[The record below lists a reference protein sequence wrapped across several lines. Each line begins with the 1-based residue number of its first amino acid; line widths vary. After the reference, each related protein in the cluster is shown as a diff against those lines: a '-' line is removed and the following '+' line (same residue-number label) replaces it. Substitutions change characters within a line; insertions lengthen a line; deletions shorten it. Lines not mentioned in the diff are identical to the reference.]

1 MAYTVLARQWRPQRF
16 SELVGQEHVADTL
29 KNAICNHR
37 IHHAYL
43 FSGPRG
49 VGKTSAARILAK
61 VLNCEQPGAPLPDPC
76 NQCASCEEITNGIAG
91 DVIEIDGAS
100 NTGVEDIRELK
111 ENVRYLPA
119 RSRYK
124 IFIIDEVHMLSK
136 NAFNALLKVLEEPP
150 PHVKFIFATT
160 EIQKIPITIL
170 SRCQRFDF
178 RRIPLAKIVEQL
190 TAIAQHEQISISPAA
205 LRLVARQA
213 DGCMRDALSTLDQV
227 FAYGGTEI
235 SDDDVV
241 SLLGVT
247 DRALL
252 LETASAL
259 LHKDPRLLLEKT
271 SQANEKGV
279 SLRHFC
285 KELIETFRA
294 LIWLKIAPGEENDCI
309 EENGETGEKLR
320 ALAGEATQEDLI
332 RDISL
337 LLRLERELSNASFPA
352 LALEAGLLRICH
364 FPQALP
370 LAELLARL
378 TALEERLN
386 ASSASGAD
394 RGGTPVSMPRAPVP
408 KSVLKSVPLPGS
420 HPAEEKH
427 VPDRLESIPPAKRE
441 EDKTPAPVP
450 SPAAPITED
459 VEENISTEPTAPA
472 TWESFLA
479 QLRGE
484 QPMLAAL
491 LGEARL
497 LNDITSARL
506 KIGFSKESYG
516 LRDRD
521 SRARL
526 EELLGRYFQRSIT
539 VVPVVLEEDEP
550 AQNTVSE
557 ASPATGSVQ
566 EARENIAQHPA
577 VTSVLNF
584 FNATLERVEP
594 LPSKEK
600 G

>member
-16 SELVGQEHVADTL
+16 SELIGQEHVADTL

-190 TAIAQHEQISISPAA
+190 TAIAQHEQIRISPAS

-227 FAYGGTEI
+227 FAYGGSEI
-235 SDDDVV
+235 SDEDVV

-259 LHKDPRLLLEKT
+259 LRKDPRLLLEKT

-294 LIWLKIAPGEENDCI
+294 LIWLKIAPGEENDCV

-320 ALAGEATQEDLI
+320 ALAKNATHEDLI
-332 RDISL
+332 RDMSL
-337 LLRLERELSNASFPA
+337 LLRLERELSVASFPA

-386 ASSASGAD
+386 AASASGAD
-394 RGGTPVSMPRAPVP
+394 RGGTPVRTPYVPIPKPAVKTAPAAEI
-408 KSVLKSVPLPGS
+408 
-420 HPAEEKH
+420 HPSEEKH
-427 VPDRLESIPPAKRE
+427 ALDRLASIPPAKRE
-441 EDKTPAPVP
+441 EDKPPAP
-450 SPAAPITED
+450 SPAAPPAED
-459 VEENISTEPTAPA
+459 VGENLHNEPTGPA
-472 TWESFLA
+472 SWKDFLA
-479 QLRGE
+479 QLRNE
-484 QPMLAAL
+484 QPLLAAQ

-497 LNDITSARL
+497 LNEISSARL
-506 KIGFSKESYG
+506 EIGFPKGIYG
-516 LRDRD
+516 LRDKA

-526 EELLGRYFQRSIT
+526 EELLERYFQRSIT
-539 VVPVVLEEDEP
+539 VVPVILEEDAPSPE
-550 AQNTVSE
+550 TVSE
-557 ASPATGSVQ
+557 ASPATGSAQ
-566 EARENIAQHPA
+566 ETRESIAQHPA

-584 FNATLERVEP
+584 FNGTLERVEP